1 MRKKYFIGLCAA
13 VLFFMLMQAVTV
25 TASSFSDGGP
35 DETFAASDNEK
46 TAFADGETSGEEEQL
61 YGNRDIEEYP
71 EDEIINSSDIISE
84 NGLQYKM
91 QSDNLLSLVGAEEGI
106 VECVI
111 PYSVHGIRVYRIEE
125 GAFRNCEKLV
135 SVEIPDS
142 VYEIEKNAFYGA
154 AQIRQIVVSPENAY
168 YKAVD
173 NVLFTKS
180 GSRLIVCAPAADRS
194 AYAVPKGVKR
204 IDESAFAGCRNL
216 KEVTVPDS
224 VVKIGKCAF
233 RSCTGLTKITLS
245 QYLEEIPDIAFG
257 FCTQLKEIE
266 IPERVLTIGG
276 EAFAFCTS
284 LEKVTFSKQLTLIK
298 SSAFSQ
304 CKNLKEIHFPDLLD
318 KIESGA
324 FLSSGLEKAVFEG
337 MECQLSEEND
347 IFPEKTI
354 YYGYKGSSAQK
365 FADRNGYTFVALGL
379 ESLEPVQMSCL
390 ELIEPDC
397 IRLGWHY
404 LPGADGYVVLRKE
417 FANGQWKELVR
428 CKSDQRVYTD
438 DSTKIGIR
446 YYYTVR
452 AFVYEDGKIVYGDY
466 DKKGLNIKQRY
477 TPDQVEI
484 VKTKQNAD
492 SSLGIMWIDR
502 EKIDG
507 YQIFRKGEKG
517 SWKCIKTLGKTNSFC
532 DRTCKPATRYYYKVR
547 GFTRTNDN
555 IFYTYVK
562 NQNISMISKIRLPKI
577 KASAEGNGKVKIQWS
592 MQEGITGYNV
602 CRRKEGSTTWK
613 KIKGVNANVSSYTD
627 STAQKGKTY
636 YYMVRAY
643 KKADPS
649 AGIPKNLYGPYSKYG
664 MKVKIK

>member
-1 MRKKYFIGLCAA
+1 MKKNIFIGLC
-13 VLFFMLMQAVTV
+13 VMLLFFVEFPAIFVS
-25 TASSFSDGGP
+25 ASAFSDGGL
-35 DETFAASDNEK
+35 NEGFC
-46 TAFADGETSGEEEQL
+46 ANENVDPVFVDGETSEEM
-61 YGNRDIEEYP
+61 IM
-71 EDEIINSSDIISE
+71 NSSEIISE

-91 QSDNLLSLVGAEEGI
+91 RSDNLLSLVGAEEGI

-111 PYSVHGIRVYRIEE
+111 PYSVHGIDVYRIEE

-142 VYEIEKNAFYGA
+142 IYEIGKNAFYGA
-154 AQIRQIVVSPENAY
+154 GQLRQIIVSPENAF

-173 NVLFTKS
+173 NVLFTKG
-180 GSRLIVCAPAADRS
+180 GSRLIVCAPAAGRS
-194 AYAVPKGVKR
+194 SYSVPKGVKE
-204 IDESAFAGCRNL
+204 IDESAFAECRNL
-216 KEVTVPDS
+216 KEITVPDS
-224 VVKIGKCAF
+224 VEKIGKGAF
-233 RSCTGLTKITLS
+233 RSCTGLAKITLP
-245 QYLEEIPDIAFG
+245 QYLGEIPDIAFG

-266 IPERVLTIGG
+266 IPEGVSTIGG

-284 LEKVTFSKQLTLIK
+284 LEKVTFPKRLTLIK

-304 CKNLKEIHFPDLLD
+304 CKNLKEIYFPDVLE

-337 MECQLSEEND
+337 MECQLPEEND
-347 IFPEKTI
+347 IFPEKTV
-354 YYGYKGSSAQK
+354 YYGYKGSTAQK
-365 FADRNGYTFVALGL
+365 FADRNGYIFVDLGL
-379 ESLEPVQMSCL
+379 EALEPVHLSYIGL
-390 ELIEPDC
+390 VEPDC

-428 CKSDQRVYTD
+428 CESGQRIYTD
-438 DSTKIGIR
+438 YSTEIGIR

-452 AFVYEDGKIVYGDY
+452 AFVYENGKIVYGDY
-466 DKKGLNIKQRY
+466 NKEGLNIKQRY

-484 VKTKQNAD
+484 VKTRQNAD
-492 SSLGIMWIDR
+492 SSLGIMWKDR

-507 YQIFRKGEKG
+507 YQVFRKGETG
-517 SWKCIKTLGKTNSFC
+517 SWECIKTLGKTNSFC

-562 NQNISMISKIRLPKI
+562 KQNISMISKIRMPEF
-577 KASAEGNGKVKIQWS
+577 KASAEGGGKVKIQWS

-602 CRRKEGSTTWK
+602 CRREEGSTTWK
-613 KIKGVNANVSSYTD
+613 KIKGVSANVSSYTD

-643 KKADPS
+643 KKADSS

-664 MKVKIK
+664 MEVKVK